1 MRRERMRNGNQSN
14 KGNDMFIE
22 LEQWWVHDSKWKKL
36 QGTEELHLWVE
47 KREPK
52 TQIKKSEGKYTPAL
66 NSKIFMV
73 DQARIWRKYFKNRLS
88 I

>member
-1 MRRERMRNGNQSN
+1 MWNGNQSN

-52 TQIKKSEGKYTPAL
+52 KQKESTHQLWIPRYLWLIKPGYGENIL
-66 NSKIFMV
+66 
-73 DQARIWRKYFKNRLS
+73 RID
-88 I
+88 